1 MPGAMSDT
9 LLQQVRD
16 RIEEKYR
23 SALDG
28 LEAIRQFVDSETLV
42 ENARIP
48 NKHKANGASLRDRV
62 FAVMNGQ
69 WHTVDDLAKRS
80 GLDVV
85 SVRGVVYAKS
95 MSARLKKRKRRGRA
109 EFRLTPAERGGE

>member
-1 MPGAMSDT
+1 MPSAMSDS
-9 LLQQVRD
+9 LLQQVRE

-23 SALDG
+23 AALDG

-42 ENARIP
+42 ENAQTP
-48 NKHKANGASLRDRV
+48 HKHRANGASLRERV

-80 GLDVV
+80 GLAVG

-95 MSARLKKRKRRGRA
+95 MNARLKKRKRRGRA
-109 EFRLTPAERGGE
+109 EFKLTLAERGAE